1 MSEIKVLAGLES
13 ESSLKNGSGAAASET
28 GLGTEASTERP
39 PAQAAWLS

>member
-28 GLGTEASTERP
+28 GLGTEGRFHLRGLATGC
-39 PAQAAWLS
+39 